1 MIATILAV
9 LVILFMILPIFILYP
24 ISFSP
29 TSYIVFPNEGFSTQ
43 WYEKLFSDP
52 LWAQAVQN
60 SIVIAIF
67 TTILSLLLGTIAAV
81 CMNRFSH
88 KWKTVLG
95 EYFRLPTDHS
105 DHCNGNFYLRAAF
118 KMATQRNSAGTGDR
132 TYGNCS
138 SVCRYDDECRHGN
151 YK

>member
-95 EYFRLPTDHS
+95 EYFSSEFRSKPVYGIFPCHTADAEIFDTICYVICVS
-105 DHCNGNFYLRAAF
+105 DI
-118 KMATQRNSAGTGDR
+118 
-132 TYGNCS
+132 
-138 SVCRYDDECRHGN
+138 V
-151 YK
+151 

>member
-95 EYFRLPTDHS
+95 EYFRLPQTIPIIRYGDH
-105 DHCNGNFYLRAAF
+105 DRPVWYLR
-118 KMATQRNSAGTGDR
+118 KERGIWR
-132 TYGNCS
+132 TYLLPSMRC
-138 SVCRYDDECRHGN
+138 
-151 YK
+151 

>member
-95 EYFRLPTDHS
+95 EYFRLPQTIPIIVTAIS
-105 DHCNGNFYLRAAF
+105 IYALLLKWQLNGTLPGLVIAHTVIPFRLSLR
-118 KMATQRNSAGTGDR
+118 R
-132 TYGNCS
+132 
-138 SVCRYDDECRHGN
+138 
-151 YK
+151 

>member
-88 KWKTVLG
+88 KWKPYW
-95 EYFRLPTDHS
+95 ESISDSHRPFRSL
-105 DHCNGNFYLRAAF
+105 
-118 KMATQRNSAGTGDR
+118 
-132 TYGNCS
+132 
-138 SVCRYDDECRHGN
+138 
-151 YK
+151 